1 MYNMKLKTF
10 CSLTMIPTLILILL
24 LLTSLDNYSI
34 QTDTFG
40 QLLDNA
46 SINKSSIDF
55 GLISESS
62 TNFTSADNMTY
73 PK

>member
-1 MYNMKLKTF
+1 MNTMKLKTF

-40 QLLDNA
+40 QPLNNA
-46 SINKSSIDF
+46 SINEFSNDF
-55 GLISESS
+55 DLVSYSS

>member
-1 MYNMKLKTF
+1 MYHMKLKTF

-55 GLISESS
+55 GLISDSS
-62 TNFTSADNMTY
+62 TNSTSADSMT
-73 PK
+73 

>member
-1 MYNMKLKTF
+1 MKLKTF

-40 QLLDNA
+40 QPLNNA
-46 SINKSSIDF
+46 SINESSNDF
-55 GLISESS
+55 DLVSESS
-62 TNFTSADNMTY
+62 TNFTSADNMTS

>member
-1 MYNMKLKTF
+1 MKLKTF

-40 QLLDNA
+40 QPLNNA
-46 SINKSSIDF
+46 SINESSNDF
-55 GLISESS
+55 DLVSDSS
-62 TNFTSADNMTY
+62 TNFTSADNITY

>member
-1 MYNMKLKTF
+1 MKLKTF

-40 QLLDNA
+40 RPLDNA
-46 SINKSSIDF
+46 SINKSSSDF
-55 GLISESS
+55 GLISDSS
-62 TNFTSADNMTY
+62 TNFTSTDNMAY